1 MQLLFDL
8 FNRIYN
14 GRKSLLIFIFF
25 ASILASFIFLSLF
38 KNIGPVQHGI
48 PGDDYLKEYE
58 PVANN
63 ILQGRGPTLRGVLP
77 SHFPPGYPII
87 LSGIFVLSQFTGI
100 EKLDLI
106 VVFNIILMAISVC
119 LFFLIVK
126 EFFNKRIALISS
138 FLWVSYPFN
147 LWFVKNP
154 HTEVPFIFLFFLGI
168 YFYILTLKRRNLKLA
183 FWGGF
188 FLGLASFVRLIG
200 LFLPL
205 FLALLAIFLLRSND
219 LKRKVLVPAILLIGS
234 FVVVLP
240 WAAYSISETGIF
252 TPFSATR
259 SEGIG
264 IVFGITVL
272 IAPMEDET
280 DRAVLP
286 EDVINLIERL
296 KTENPENLS
305 GLFQFFGQEL
315 INRPTPILKLI
326 WLKLARV
333 WYATSQQWWET
344 RILLVQLF
352 YLIPGFLGLIY
363 IIRNYKDKTRD
374 IIFLLSVIFYFW
386 AMAFFNVSILRYMV
400 PVMGIVII
408 FSAIT
413 VNIVIDGLVKKF
425 KLYSPCQS

>member
-1 MQLLFDL
+1 MRLF
-8 FNRIYN
+8 FSFIRTIYDN
-14 GRKSLLIFIFF
+14 KKSLLAFVFL
-25 ASILASFIFLSLF
+25 ASILYSFIFLSLF

-48 PGDDYLKEYE
+48 PGGDYLKEYE

-63 ILQGRGPTLRGVLP
+63 ILQRKGPTLEGKLP
-77 SHFPPGYPII
+77 LNFPPGYPFFLAGVFS
-87 LSGIFVLSQFTGI
+87 LSRLTGI
-100 EKLDLI
+100 DRLDLI
-106 VVFNIILMAISVC
+106 AVFNIILTALASC
-119 LFFLIVK
+119 FLFLLASEI
-126 EFFNKRIALISS
+126 FNKKIALTSS
-138 FLWVSYPFN
+138 FLWMTYPFN
-147 LWFVKNP
+147 LWFIKNP
-154 HTEVPFIFLFFLGI
+154 NTEVPFIFLFFLGI

-183 FWGGF
+183 FWAGF
-188 FLGLASFVRLIG
+188 FLGVASFVRLIG

-219 LKRKVLVPAILLIGS
+219 LKRKVLVPVILLVGS
-234 FVVVLP
+234 FVIVLP

-259 SEGIG
+259 PEG

-315 INRPTPILKLI
+315 INRPAPILKLI

-400 PVMGIVII
+400 PAMGIVII

-413 VNIVIDGLVKKF
+413 VNIMIDILVKKF
-425 KLYSPCQS
+425 KLYPPCQY